1 MEMKKAH
8 LSSRIVQSGL
18 SLGGLL
24 LCAQFSAPVLADDF
38 LCQATQ
44 ASDKELPMLEK
55 SCPIGQGVWGKK
67 VPQRGNDF
75 YWIQC
80 GLLPK
85 PMPLAKAKPI
95 YSKITTDVWMK
106 PEAKGYRCLI
116 GPYTEFSKASA
127 DLRGVKTLSNYREA
141 FIRVVGQGSDNTV
154 KQTQLS
160 SKPTP

>member
-55 SCPIGQGVWGKK
+55 S
-67 VPQRGNDF
+67 
-75 YWIQC
+75 
-80 GLLPK
+80 
-85 PMPLAKAKPI
+85 
-95 YSKITTDVWMK
+95 
-106 PEAKGYRCLI
+106 
-116 GPYTEFSKASA
+116 
-127 DLRGVKTLSNYREA
+127 
-141 FIRVVGQGSDNTV
+141 
-154 KQTQLS
+154 
-160 SKPTP
+160 

>member
-1 MEMKKAH
+1 M
-8 LSSRIVQSGL
+8 
-18 SLGGLL
+18 

-44 ASDKELPMLEK
+44 ASDKELPTLEK

-85 PMPLAKAKPI
+85 PMPLAKAKP
-95 YSKITTDVWMK
+95 
-106 PEAKGYRCLI
+106 
-116 GPYTEFSKASA
+116 
-127 DLRGVKTLSNYREA
+127 
-141 FIRVVGQGSDNTV
+141 
-154 KQTQLS
+154 
-160 SKPTP
+160 

>member
-67 VPQRGNDF
+67 VPQGGNDF

-106 PEAKGYRCLI
+106 PETKGYRCLI

-141 FIRVVGQGSDNTV
+141 FIRVVGKGSDNTV
-154 KQTQLS
+154 KQTQ
-160 SKPTP
+160 